1 MISLRLLLKAS
12 LLAVIIFLL
21 GSGSGI
27 ARGSGNGFDTV
38 KRVVN
43 IFSVWGGKEPNK
55 NLLKELTYYI
65 DYNEMAERSLG
76 KYWFDLTPLDR
87 REYAF
92 VFRKL
97 VEDRYYSRW
106 RKIFSRGKI
115 EKIKEVDT
123 SDSLYVKTAF
133 RLGDKEDAIVWRLSK
148 RSRPN
153 KIVSITVDDK
163 DLLTRMSIRVQK
175 QMKKNGYKKLMAWMK
190 DRADLED
197 SKFES
202 LRSTATK

>member
-1 MISLRLLLKAS
+1 MISPRLLLKAS
-12 LLAVIIFLL
+12 LLVVTIFLL
-21 GSGSGI
+21 GPGSGI
-27 ARGSGNGFDTV
+27 ARDSGDGFDTV

-55 NLLKELTYYI
+55 NLLKELTSYI

-97 VEDRYYSRW
+97 VEDRYYPRW

-123 SDSLYVKTAF
+123 ADSLYVKTAF
-133 RLGDKEDAIVWRLSK
+133 
-148 RSRPN
+148 
-153 KIVSITVDDK
+153 
-163 DLLTRMSIRVQK
+163 
-175 QMKKNGYKKLMAWMK
+175 
-190 DRADLED
+190 
-197 SKFES
+197 
-202 LRSTATK
+202 

>member
-1 MISLRLLLKAS
+1 MISPRLLLKAS
-12 LLAVIIFLL
+12 LLVVTIFLL
-21 GSGSGI
+21 GPGSGI
-27 ARGSGNGFDTV
+27 ARDSGDGFDTV

-55 NLLKELTYYI
+55 NLLKELTSYI

-97 VEDRYYSRW
+97 VEDRYYPRW

-123 SDSLYVKTAF
+123 ADSLYVKTAF
-133 RLGDKEDAIVWRLSK
+133 RLGDKEDVIVWRLSK
-148 RSRPN
+148 RSRPI

-190 DRADLED
+190 DRAELEE
-197 SKFES
+197 SKIES
-202 LRSTATK
+202 LRSTAAK